1 MPKRTKPVSVTEL
14 RANLSRVVRR
24 ARSSHEPIVVT
35 ERGRPSAVL
44 LSLEA
49 YTALRGNPEREMLRS
64 ILDTIPQR
72 VFWKDV
78 NSNYLGCNRPFAQDA
93 GVGDPAKIVGKSNAD
108 TAAGSRRR

>member
-49 YTALRGNPEREMLRS
+49 YTALRGAPDRALLREIRRGERDVARGRTVPFEQVEVDVQKVLS
-64 ILDTIPQR
+64 R
-72 VFWKDV
+72 VH
-78 NSNYLGCNRPFAQDA
+78 R
-93 GVGDPAKIVGKSNAD
+93 
-108 TAAGSRRR
+108 